1 MAAEVVH
8 AHGMSIA
15 TVDAGKIFSH
25 WDYTIRFE
33 DKSEKLSKS
42 LKNDNEERLTVIK
55 ELAKRQQD
63 MAAKYRDGQASMK
76 AEEKAAMDKS
86 FKNLGRELKALEQN
100 RVVYMTREQDK
111 LSDLKAETS
120 KFILGRIQEEI
131 SIYAKQQNF
140 DMVIEIQGH
149 TTRNLPFFLHL
160 EGAVDITDAII
171 MRLNQSKLP
180 Q

>member
-1 MAAEVVH
+1 M
-8 AHGMSIA
+8 
-15 TVDAGKIFSH
+15 GKQ
-25 WDYTIRFE
+25 
-33 DKSEKLSKS
+33 K
-42 LKNDNEERLTVIK
+42 
-55 ELAKRQQD
+55 
-63 MAAKYRDGQASMK
+63 
-76 AEEKAAMDKS
+76 
-86 FKNLGRELKALEQN
+86 
-100 RVVYMTREQDK
+100 
-111 LSDLKAETS
+111 
-120 KFILGRIQEEI
+120 EI